1 LKLDSGLDIV
11 ITVVKFLPKLK
22 LSTRLKVIIS
32 LILTLL
38 VGLGGGYLITTKTS
52 LLGQTE
58 TEVVQSENQYVNFTQ
73 EIYQTIQD
81 NYWKKLS
88 DKDLTKLF
96 VLAAE
101 RISGHQFGANI
112 ESFEDFKPKL
122 EKVLADYQTDQE
134 KTDFVAQLA
143 DVVLANLKPQGRSRL
158 YTKQKKQELK
168 QKVANINPEA
178 DHYQELGVDKNADQ
192 QKIKKAYQTK
202 KQNLEQQASPSAKQE
217 LEELD
222 QAYKTLADQKN
233 RQRYDQAGVNPTMDW
248 QLITPEIFYLHIKKF
263 SPTTIQELQE
273 VTKKVD
279 QGEKLDTLILDLRNN
294 VGGAIDGLPYFLGPF
309 IGPNQYAYQFIQQGN
324 VTDYKTKTGWL
335 PSLERYKKV
344 VILINGQTQSSAE
357 VMASVLKKY
366 NVGVLVGTPSKG
378 WGTIEKVFPL
388 DNQLNDEEEYSIF
401 LVHHLTLKANGQ
413 PIESNGVE
421 PAININQ
428 PDWQQQLS
436 TYFDDQNLIQVV
448 GEQFQK

>member
-1 LKLDSGLDIV
+1 M
-11 ITVVKFLPKLK
+11 KFLPKFK
-22 LSTRLKVIIS
+22 LSTQLKVVIS

-58 TEVVQSENQYVNFTQ
+58 TKVVQSENQYVNFTK

-88 DKDLTKLF
+88 DKDLSKLF

-122 EKVLADYQTDQE
+122 EKVLTDYQTDQE
-134 KTDFVAQLA
+134 KTDFVTQLA

-158 YTKQKKQELK
+158 YTKKKKKELK
-168 QKVANINPEA
+168 QKVANIDPEA
-178 DHYQELGVDKNADQ
+178 DHYQELGIGPRANPK
-192 QKIKKAYQTK
+192 KIEQAYQNKRET
-202 KQNLEQQASPSAKQE
+202 LEKQASPAAQKE
-217 LEELD
+217 LEKVD
-222 QAYKTLADQKN
+222 QAYQTLADQKN

-248 QLITPEIFYLHIKKF
+248 QLVGPEIFYLHIKKF

-279 QGEKLDTLILDLRNN
+279 QGDKLDSLILDLRNN

-344 VILINGQTQSSAE
+344 VILINDQTQSSAE

-378 WGTIEKVFPL
+378 WGTIEKVFSL
-388 DNQLNDEEEYSIF
+388 DNQLNNEEEYSIF

-421 PAININQ
+421 PAVNINQ
-428 PDWQQQLS
+428 PDWRQQLS
-436 TYFDDQNLIQVV
+436 TYFDNQNLIQAVDK
-448 GEQFQK
+448 QFQK

>member
-1 LKLDSGLDIV
+1 M
-11 ITVVKFLPKLK
+11 KFLPKFK
-22 LSTRLKVIIS
+22 LSTQLKVIIS

-38 VGLGGGYLITTKTS
+38 VGLGGGYLITTKTA
-52 LLGQTE
+52 LFHQTK
-58 TEVVQSENQYVNFTQ
+58 TEISQSENQYVNFVA
-73 EIYQTIQD
+73 EVHQTIKN
-81 NYWKKLS
+81 NYWQELS

-96 VLAAE
+96 VLATE

-134 KTDFVAQLA
+134 KTDFVTQLA

-158 YTKQKKQELK
+158 YTKKKKQELK
-168 QKVANINPEA
+168 QKVANIDPEA
-178 DHYQELGVDKNADQ
+178 DHYQELGVKPQADQ
-192 QKIKKAYQTK
+192 QKVEQAYQNRK
-202 KQNLEQQASPSAKQE
+202 KTLEKQASPAARKE
-217 LEELD
+217 LEKVD
-222 QAYKTLADQKN
+222 QAYQTLADQEN

-248 QLITPEIFYLHIKKF
+248 HLVNPEIFYLHIKKF

-279 QGEKLDTLILDLRNN
+279 QGDKLDSLILDLRNN

-309 IGPNQYAYQFIQQGN
+309 IGPNQYAYQFIQQGD

-344 VILINGQTQSSAE
+344 VILINNQTQSSAE

-366 NVGVLVGTPSKG
+366 NVGVLIGTPSKG

-388 DNQLNDEEEYSIF
+388 DNQLNNEEEYSLF
-401 LVHHLTLKANGQ
+401 LVHHLTLRADGQ

-436 TYFDDQNLIQVV
+436 AYFDDQDLIQAVADK
-448 GEQFQK
+448 FQN